1 MVTRIHVYGTSF
13 AAVGDY
19 NSHCYHT
26 CTVKINGKDA
36 VDYGILDAWVY
47 IVLHNQ
53 NSIDGYKV

>member
-1 MVTRIHVYGTSF
+1 MFMGLHLRT
-13 AAVGDY
+13 AVGDY